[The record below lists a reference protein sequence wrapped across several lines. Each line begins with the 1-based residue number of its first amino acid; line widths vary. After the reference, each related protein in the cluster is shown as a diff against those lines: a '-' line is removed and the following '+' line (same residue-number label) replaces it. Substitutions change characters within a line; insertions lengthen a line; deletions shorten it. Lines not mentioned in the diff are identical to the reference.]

1 MSNVECAYPRPI
13 WVEKGAGRRLKRPV
27 EGNGRDTP
35 KCNAASNI
43 RAHVRTYSPRWATLR
58 SSRVRTC
65 GASWPH
71 CGQLWPHVWREVAT
85 LRSAVAAVRRKVAT
99 LRSTVTARAAQGG
112 HIAVNRG
119 RTCGASWPHCGQ
131 PWPHVRRKVATLRS
145 TVTARAAR
153 AGHIAVNRGR
163 TCGAS
168 WPHCG
173 QPWPQCGASWPHCG
187 HRGRTCGARWQ
198 RCGQPWPTCGASWQ
212 RCYPSC
218 THVCTHRGTLLHAGC
233 ARAPSSASLCWK
245 GFSTRPDWILRIAR
259 RPAVDRQDEQ
269 LGVGRLRRIKTDRVG
284 IRRHGL

>member
-35 KCNAASNI
+35 KGNAASNI

-112 HIAVNRG
+112 HIGVNRG

-131 PWPHVRRKVATLRS
+131 PWPHVRRELATLRSAVAAVRRELATLRSPWPHVWREVATLRS
-145 TVTARAAR
+145 
-153 AGHIAVNRGR
+153 AV
-163 TCGAS
+163 A
-168 WPHCG
+168 
-173 QPWPQCGASWPHCG
+173 
-187 HRGRTCGARWQ
+187 
-198 RCGQPWPTCGASWQ
+198 
-212 RCYPSC
+212 
-218 THVCTHRGTLLHAGC
+218 HVRRELATLLPVVY
-233 ARAPSSASLCWK
+233 AR
-245 GFSTRPDWILRIAR
+245 
-259 RPAVDRQDEQ
+259 
-269 LGVGRLRRIKTDRVG
+269 
-284 IRRHGL
+284 